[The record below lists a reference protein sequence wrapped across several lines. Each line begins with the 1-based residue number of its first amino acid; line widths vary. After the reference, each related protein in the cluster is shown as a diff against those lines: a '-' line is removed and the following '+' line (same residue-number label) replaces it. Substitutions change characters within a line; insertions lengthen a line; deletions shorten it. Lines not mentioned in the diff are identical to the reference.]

1 MSKKK
6 NRLSQLNLALE
17 TFKGSR
23 KMFLLSMLYN
33 MLRGNGRR
41 EEFHLFN
48 KKCPPL
54 VLLFQVSC
62 ANCHE
67 QI

>member
-1 MSKKK
+1 MSKK
-6 NRLSQLNLALE
+6 RLSQLNLALELE